1 MSFSLTFNSLSNASK
16 HLINESEER
25 ILPIINQSKNISQHL
40 YQQVD
45 SCPFFPGSEKTRVFG
60 LLNFSCAFL
69 FFIVQY

>member
-16 HLINESEER
+16 DLINESEER

-45 SCPFFPGSEKTRVFG
+45 SCPFFPGSEKTRVFWG
-60 LLNFSCAFL
+60 
-69 FFIVQY
+69 Y